1 MNDGD
6 RPNPDALLNS
16 VQREEAAGCP
26 DSLARRGSGVRHGRM
41 NFPAIVL
48 FALSLVLFTGCLSLA
63 RPGKQQR
70 EAASARAAKELLAA
84 HHSEIEKSTFLVY
97 ASDSPASFDFTNH
110 GDKGDFKFT
119 GPMASGLAA
128 GISGDGYLLTA
139 THVAKE
145 HCYVMGWMDGKLA
158 ISPARVIYKKFGR
171 QSGAELAILH
181 VDKHLDCPI
190 KLGTLDPVGNDIYAF
205 ASDRQPAEVK
215 IIAVAG
221 KIIRRPEPKSSED
234 LSIMATD
241 LPLWFGDSGG
251 AVMSQDGRL
260 VGIFTAVSRSLTT
273 FKVSRLACVPDMDRV
288 LSIIEADRL
297 KAKEPNPAAP
307 ATTSVTPRDAN
318 PNILMLILARG
329 SLR

>member
-1 MNDGD
+1 
-6 RPNPDALLNS
+6 
-16 VQREEAAGCP
+16 
-26 DSLARRGSGVRHGRM
+26 M
-41 NFPAIVL
+41 NFRSIVL

-63 RPGKQQR
+63 RPSRQQR

-97 ASDSPASFDFTNH
+97 ASDCPASFDFTNH

-128 GISGDGYLLTA
+128 GISEDGYLLTVA
-139 THVAKE
+139 HVAKE

-181 VDKHLDCPI
+181 VGKHLDCPI
-190 KLGTLDPVGNDIYAF
+190 KLGTLDPDGNDIYAF
-205 ASDRQPAEVK
+205 ACDRQPAEVK

-221 KIIRRPEPKSSED
+221 KIIRRPEPKPNED

-241 LPLWFGDSGG
+241 LPLWLGDSGS
-251 AVMSQDGRL
+251 AVMSKDGKL
-260 VGIFTAVSRSLTT
+260 VGVFTAVSRSFTT

-288 LSIIEADRL
+288 LAIIETDRL
-297 KAKEPNPAAP
+297 KAKEPNQALEP
-307 ATTSVTPRDAN
+307 ATASVTPRAA
-318 PNILMLILARG
+318 PEPRT
-329 SLR
+329 RTF

>member
-1 MNDGD
+1 
-6 RPNPDALLNS
+6 
-16 VQREEAAGCP
+16 
-26 DSLARRGSGVRHGRM
+26 M
-41 NFPAIVL
+41 NFRSIVL
-48 FALSLVLFTGCLSLA
+48 FVLSLVLFTGCLSLA
-63 RPGKQQR
+63 RPSKPQR
-70 EAASARAAKELLAA
+70 EAASARAIKELLAA

-97 ASDSPASFDFTNH
+97 ASDCPASFNFTNH

-128 GISGDGYLLTA
+128 GISDDGYLLTA
-139 THVAKE
+139 AHVAKE

-171 QSGAELAILH
+171 RSGAELAILH
-181 VDKHLDCPI
+181 VGKHLDCPI

-205 ASDRQPAEVK
+205 ACDRQPAEVK

-221 KIIRRPEPKSSED
+221 KIIRRPEPKPSED

-288 LSIIEADRL
+288 LAIIEADRL
-297 KAKEPNPAAP
+297 KAKEPNPAP
-307 ATTSVTPRDAN
+307 GP
-318 PNILMLILARG
+318 
-329 SLR
+329 

>member
-1 MNDGD
+1 
-6 RPNPDALLNS
+6 
-16 VQREEAAGCP
+16 
-26 DSLARRGSGVRHGRM
+26 M
-41 NFPAIVL
+41 NFRSIVL

-63 RPGKQQR
+63 RPSKPQR

-97 ASDSPASFDFTNH
+97 ASDCPASFAFTNH

-128 GISGDGYLLTA
+128 GISDDGYLLTA
-139 THVAKE
+139 AHVAKE

-158 ISPARVIYKKFGR
+158 ISPVRVIYKKFGR

-181 VDKHLDCPI
+181 VGKHLDCPI
-190 KLGTLDPVGNDIYAF
+190 KLGTLDPAGNDIYAF

-221 KIIRRPEPKSSED
+221 KIIRRPEPKPNED

-241 LPLWFGDSGG
+241 LPLWLGDSGG
-251 AVMSQDGRL
+251 AVMSKDGKL
-260 VGIFTAVSRSLTT
+260 VGIFTAVSRSLAT

-288 LSIIEADRL
+288 LAIIEADRL
-297 KAKEPNPAAP
+297 KAKEPNPAPAP
-307 ATTSVTPRDAN
+307 ATTSVTPRAAN
-318 PNILMLILARG
+318 LNILMLNLARG